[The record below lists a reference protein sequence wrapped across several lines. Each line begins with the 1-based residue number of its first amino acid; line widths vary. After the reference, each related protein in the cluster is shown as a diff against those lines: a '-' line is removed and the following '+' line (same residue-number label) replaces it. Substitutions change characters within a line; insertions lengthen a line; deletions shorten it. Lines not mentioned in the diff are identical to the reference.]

1 MSVVELIDAV
11 KELSESEKGEFLDR
25 LMEIDFED
33 AWDRQIEADAKA
45 GRLDHLWRRL
55 GHERVP
61 LRGRLARHVVL
72 ADEHLRLVLDLALLV
87 HADPFPFPYTADTVR
102 QHSGRKVVLMRLL
115 VAVSGL
121 VALIVLILP
130 VH

>member
-45 GRLDHLWRRL
+45 GRLDHLWQKALEDIEAGRTK
-55 GHERVP
+55 P
-61 LRGRLARHVVL
+61 L
-72 ADEHLRLVLDLALLV
+72 DEVLD
-87 HADPFPFPYTADTVR
+87 
-102 QHSGRKVVLMRLL
+102 HS
-115 VAVSGL
+115 
-121 VALIVLILP
+121 
-130 VH
+130 